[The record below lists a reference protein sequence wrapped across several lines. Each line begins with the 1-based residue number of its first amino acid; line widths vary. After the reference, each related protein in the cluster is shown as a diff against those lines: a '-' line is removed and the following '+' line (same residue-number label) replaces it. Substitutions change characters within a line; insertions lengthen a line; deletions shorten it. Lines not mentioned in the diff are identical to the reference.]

1 MSATPQER
9 LALGVVALLLA
20 GGVGARMLHRG
31 PEPPAW
37 SGAAAESDSGG
48 INPLVEKTKGEVARA
63 AHRAQPLAAGE
74 VIDPNTADADELD
87 RIPKVGPGLAKKI
100 VAWRLAHGPFRTL
113 AELDSVPGVGPAA
126 LAEMAPWVGLP
137 RGPAASAA
145 PPGSAR
151 FAGGDA
157 ASGAVASADAA
168 TQPGLAPGRRR
179 AAAPASSSPEA
190 VAVAALPRTPRPGR
204 REAAAAPAGPVDVN
218 TARAEALT
226 ALPGI
231 GPALAA
237 RIVEYRERNGR
248 FRSPAEL
255 EKVPGIG
262 PAKLARL
269 APLVRATP

>member
-20 GGVGARMLHRG
+20 GGVGARMLHRA
-31 PEPPAW
+31 PDPPAW
-37 SGAAAESDSGG
+37 SGAAAEAGAGG
-48 INPLVEKTKGEVARA
+48 IAPLVEKTKGEVARA
-63 AHRAQPLAAGE
+63 AHRAQPLAPGE
-74 VIDPNTADADELD
+74 VVDPNTADADELD

-100 VAWRLAHGPFRTL
+100 VAWRAAHGPFRTL
-113 AELDSVPGVGPAA
+113 ADLDSVPGVGPAA

-137 RGPAASAA
+137 PGSSASAA
-145 PPGSAR
+145 TSAPAR
-151 FAGGDA
+151 
-157 ASGAVASADAA
+157 SSAD
-168 TQPGLAPGRRR
+168 G
-179 AAAPASSSPEA
+179 AAAASSSAEA
-190 VAVAALPRTPRPGR
+190 VAVAALPPAPRPRG

-218 TARAEALT
+218 TAPAQALT

-237 RIVEYRERNGR
+237 RIVAYRERNGR

-269 APLVRATP
+269 TPLVRATP